1 MKYYIRLPEPERIRE
16 LDSPFAFSAQSA
28 QGIAEELRKAL
39 AEPDYI
45 QRWRQSLDPD
55 DAETLEPELLAVEAG
70 TRVSA
75 EQKDLHIEMVV
86 ETGLNGA
93 AFKHRLR
100 MLAGPHW
107 QLWDVR

>member
-55 DAETLEPELLAVEAG
+55 DAETGCSVANHGDDHAEVTARGQIGLVADHHLRSVVVAEL
-70 TRVSA
+70 T
-75 EQKDLHIEMVV
+75 
-86 ETGLNGA
+86 
-93 AFKHRLR
+93 
-100 MLAGPHW
+100 
-107 QLWDVR
+107 

>member
-1 MKYYIRLPEPERIRE
+1 MKYYIRLPEPERIRD
-16 LDSPFAFSAQSA
+16 LDSPFAFSAHSA
-28 QGIAEELRKAL
+28 QGIGEELQKAL
-39 AEPDYI
+39 AEPGYI

-55 DAETLEPELLAVEAG
+55 EAETLEPEFLAVDAG
-70 TRVSA
+70 ARVLA
-75 EQKDLHIEMVV
+75 EQKDLHIEMLV
-86 ETGLNGA
+86 ETRLNGT